1 MIKNKITMNNTA
13 LITGAT
19 SGIGLELAKVHAS
32 KGGDLVLVA
41 RNKPKLEAI
50 KKEFESNYHVEV
62 LIIEKDLS
70 RKDAAQEV
78 YNETSSYQIPIDILI
93 NNAGFGDYGM
103 FAETDWFKEYEM
115 ISLNIVALT
124 QLTKLYGQDMI
135 TNGYGRIMNVA
146 SIAAFSPG
154 PKMAIYYATKAY
166 VLSFS
171 EAIANEM
178 TEQGVTVTTLCP
190 GPTESGFEKAA
201 ALEDSGLFKKQKIA
215 TSRSVAEFGY
225 KAMMKGTVIAI
236 PGFMNWLMTKLLLMI
251 PRGLVVKAVRK
262 IQE

>member
-1 MIKNKITMNNTA
+1 MNNTA

-41 RNKPKLEAI
+41 RNKHKLLEI
-50 KKEFESNYHVEV
+50 KEEFESNYHVEV
-62 LIIEKDLS
+62 VIIEKDLS
-70 RKDAAQEV
+70 RKDATQEV
-78 YNETSSYQIPIDILI
+78 YNETSAYQIRIDILI
-93 NNAGFGDYGM
+93 NNAGFGDFG
-103 FAETDWFKEYEM
+103 FFSDTDWFKEYEM
-115 ISLNIVALT
+115 ISLNIIALT

-146 SIAAFSPG
+146 SIASFLPG

-201 ALEDSGLFKKQKIA
+201 ALEDSGLFKKQKVA
-215 TSRSVAEFGY
+215 TSKSVAEYGY
-225 KAMMKGTVIAI
+225 KAMMKGKTVAI
-236 PGFMNWLMTKLLLMI
+236 PGFTNWLMTKIILLV

>member
-1 MIKNKITMNNTA
+1 MNNTA

-41 RNKPKLEAI
+41 RNKQKLEAI
-50 KKEFESNYHVEV
+50 KKEFEENYHVEV
-62 LIIEKDLS
+62 LIIDVDLS

-93 NNAGFGDYGM
+93 NNAGFGDYGL

-115 ISLNIVALT
+115 ISVNVIALT
-124 QLTKLYGQDMI
+124 QLTKLYAQDMI
-135 TNGYGRIMNVA
+135 ANGGGKIMNVA

-154 PKMAIYYATKAY
+154 PKMAIYYATKSY

-178 TEQGVTVTTLCP
+178 ADQGVTVTTLCP
-190 GPTESGFEKAA
+190 GPTETGFEKAA
-201 ALEDSGLFKKQKIA
+201 SLEESGLFKKQKIA

-225 KAMMKGTVIAI
+225 KEMMKGTVIAI
-236 PGFMNWLMTKLLLMI
+236 PGCMNWLMTKLLLLI

-262 IQE
+262 IQD

>member
-1 MIKNKITMNNTA
+1 MNNTA

-19 SGIGLELAKVHAS
+19 SGIGLELAKVHARL
-32 KGGDLVLVA
+32 GGDLVLVA
-41 RNKPKLEAI
+41 RNKEKLLEI
-50 KKEFESNYHVEV
+50 KTEFESKYGIEV

-70 RKDAAQEV
+70 RKDAGQEV
-78 YNETSSYQIPIDILI
+78 YNETMSHQITIEILI

-115 ISLNIVALT
+115 ITLNIIALT

-135 TNGYGRIMNVA
+135 ANGTGKIMNVA

-178 TEQGVTVTTLCP
+178 ADQGVTVTTLCP
-190 GPTESGFEKAA
+190 GPTKTGFEKAA
-201 ALEDSGLFKKQKIA
+201 ALEESGLFKKQKIA

-225 KAMMKGTVIAI
+225 KEMMKGTVIAI
-236 PGFMNWLMTKLLLMI
+236 PGFMNWLMTKLLLFI

-262 IQE
+262 IQN